1 MDAMVAP
8 AEDAATQRQREVWQ
22 SAAPR
27 YDRAMAGVERG
38 LLVGNREWI
47 AERSRG
53 RVLEVAIGSGRSLE
67 FYPPGT
73 DLTGVDLTPEML
85 DLARARARE
94 LELVV
99 DLREGDAEHLPFD
112 DGSFDAV
119 VCALGLCSIPR
130 PDVAIREMAR
140 VLAPGGSLLLLDH
153 VGSTWP
159 PIYALQWIVE
169 RVTIRTSGEH
179 FTRRQLPLV
188 RQAGLEVVEAD
199 RMKAGVIERL
209 RAVRRP

>member
-1 MDAMVAP
+1 
-8 AEDAATQRQREVWQ
+8 
-22 SAAPR
+22 
-27 YDRAMAGVERG
+27 
-38 LLVGNREWI
+38 
-47 AERSRG
+47 
-53 RVLEVAIGSGRSLE
+53 
-67 FYPPGT
+67 
-73 DLTGVDLTPEML
+73 
-85 DLARARARE
+85 
-94 LELVV
+94 
-99 DLREGDAEHLPFD
+99 
-112 DGSFDAV
+112 
-119 VCALGLCSIPR
+119 
-130 PDVAIREMAR
+130 MAR

-159 PIYALQWIVE
+159 PIYALQWIVA